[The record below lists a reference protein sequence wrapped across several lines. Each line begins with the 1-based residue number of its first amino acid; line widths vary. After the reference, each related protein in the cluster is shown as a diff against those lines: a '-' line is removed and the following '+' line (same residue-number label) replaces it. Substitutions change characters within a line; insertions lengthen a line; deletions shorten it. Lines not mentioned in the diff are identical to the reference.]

1 MKAFVYK
8 FNLFVL
14 MLSSSLISTSMLW
27 VPVSSTGKISDSWI
41 KDLGFNFYLHQKP
54 ISVLVWW

>member
-54 ISVLVWW
+54 ISVLV